1 MEVTF
6 ALDTSRLTDFFRGLE
21 EVVEKVRSAE
31 RVFVPV
37 IVLGEMRSGFMAGTK
52 AAGNETRLTQFLAA
66 RRVEVLRVEE
76 QTSFHYARLF
86 AALRK
91 RGTPI
96 PQNDLWIGALV
107 SQHALPLYSRDA
119 HFRQMP
125 ELRLV

>member
-1 MEVTF
+1 MEVKF
-6 ALDTSRLTDFFRGLE
+6 ALDTNRLTDFFRGLE

-66 RRVEVLRVEE
+66 RRVEVLHVEE
-76 QTSFHYARLF
+76 QTSFHYALIF
-86 AALRK
+86 AGLRK

-96 PQNDLWIGALV
+96 PQNDLWIAALV
-107 SQHALPLYSRDA
+107 FQHALPLYTRDA